1 MVKIFE
7 QYENNILIILNL
19 IKYTE
24 LPYLNHQVFV
34 KGKRISLEIKNDVP
48 FVTIK

>member
-24 LPYLNHQVFV
+24 LPYLNH
-34 KGKRISLEIKNDVP
+34 
-48 FVTIK
+48 